1 MHYHWLHA
9 PVAENQFRQV
19 ANLQSSSA
27 PAAVKFKSNATAN
40 AANSD
45 AYTNAPNAASKDHK
59 R

>member
-1 MHYHWLHA
+1 MHSHWLHA
-9 PVAENQFRQV
+9 PAAVNQFRQA

-27 PAAVKFKSNATAN
+27 LAAVKFKSNGTEN